1 MRLALRQESTFKR
14 TTWVVLMFLGVFRA
28 TLLLKMLKDKV
39 LLTSVAIMDRQ
50 RILME
55 TKRSRDKRM
64 DKCSLN

>member
-1 MRLALRQESTFKR
+1 MRQESTFKR

-39 LLTSVAIMDRQ
+39 LLTSVAIMDLQ

>member
-1 MRLALRQESTFKR
+1 MRLALLWESTFKR

-55 TKRSRDKRM
+55 TKRSREKTM